1 MENVPPLLSG
11 SPLMTVRAPV
21 VAGSF
26 YPGQAETLRR
36 ALDGL
41 IPAARKERALAAIAP
56 HAGYAY
62 SGRVAGAVYGRV
74 EVPQDVVILCFNHHG
89 AGRDFAVWP
98 EGAWR
103 TPLGDAPVNEDL
115 ACRIKQAF
123 LPADF
128 DESGHEDEHSGE
140 VHVPFLQRL
149 RPDVRIVPV
158 ALSVVQASQSVA
170 QLLAFGR
177 ALAGVAWNFLVVAS
191 TDLNH
196 YEDQKTTVQKDEAV
210 IRAIEALD
218 EKALIETIR
227 TREVSMCGF
236 APTISAMA
244 YAKAKGASKAVT
256 VAHATSG
263 EVSGD
268 YDRVVGYVGMVIS

>member
-1 MENVPPLLSG
+1 MQNIAPLLSG
-11 SPLMTVRAPV
+11 SKLMTVRAPA

-26 YPGQAETLRR
+26 YSGQEETLRKE
-36 ALDGL
+36 LDGL
-41 IPAARKERALAAIAP
+41 IPAARKERVVAAIAP

-74 EVPQDVVILCFNHHG
+74 EVPRDVVILCFNHHG
-89 AGRDFAVWP
+89 AGRDFAIWP

-103 TPLGDAPVNEDL
+103 TPLGDAPVNQEL
-115 ACRIKQAF
+115 AAAIKAAF

-128 DESGHEDEHSGE
+128 DESGHQDEHSGE
-140 VHVPFLQRL
+140 VQVPFLQRV

-158 ALSVVQASQSVA
+158 ALSLGHDEKAVSQIR
-170 QLLAFGR
+170 AFGK
-177 ALAGVAWNFLVVAS
+177 ALAGVAGDFLVVAS

-210 IRAIEALD
+210 IAAIEALD
-218 EKALIETIR
+218 DAALLETIR

-236 APTISAMA
+236 APTIATIA
-244 YAKAKGASKAVT
+244 YAKAKGATKVST

-263 EVSGD
+263 DVSGD